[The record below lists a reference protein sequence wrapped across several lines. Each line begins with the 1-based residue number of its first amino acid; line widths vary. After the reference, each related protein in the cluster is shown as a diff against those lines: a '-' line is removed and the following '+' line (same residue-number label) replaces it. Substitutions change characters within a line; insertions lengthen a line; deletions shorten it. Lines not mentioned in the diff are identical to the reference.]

1 MWPPRTTALLLT
13 ALMLSSAAPARAQ
26 ARPLNPIARQNL
38 MFGTL
43 LPGVRSTVS
52 RLDPANT
59 GQFEIRGQRFTEVEI
74 VLTLPA
80 ALVSLTGRTLPLE
93 FGPADGGISTTNVI
107 GASTAF
113 DPRNPVRWILSNNG
127 RAFVFLGGS
136 AVPTSTQPGGSY
148 QATVVL
154 TVAYTGN

>member
-1 MWPPRTTALLLT
+1 MRLRRFGLQRQPDFAQGFDIGRAEALFQRWGPGLVLVG
-13 ALMLSSAAPARAQ
+13 RV
-26 ARPLNPIARQNL
+26 
-38 MFGTL
+38 
-43 LPGVRSTVS
+43 LPGVRTTVS

-59 GQFEIRGQRFTEVEI
+59 GQFEIRGQRLTEVEI

-80 ALVSLTGRTLPLE
+80 ALISASGRTMPLE
-93 FGPADGGISTTNVI
+93 FGPGDGGISSTNVI

-113 DPRNPVRWILSNNG
+113 DPRNPVRWPLSNSG
-127 RAFVFLGGS
+127 RAYVFLGGS
-136 AVPTSTQPGGSY
+136 AVPASTQAGGTY